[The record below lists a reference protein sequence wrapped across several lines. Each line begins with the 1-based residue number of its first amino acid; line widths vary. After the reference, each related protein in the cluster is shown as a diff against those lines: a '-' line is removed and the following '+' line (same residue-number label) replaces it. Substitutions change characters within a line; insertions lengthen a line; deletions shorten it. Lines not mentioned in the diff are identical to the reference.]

1 MDFNI
6 NVTTTQM
13 ISSVCFFLAIVHIFS
28 AKQFDKISH
37 LYPKDSAWNGF
48 YHILAE
54 IEVVFGIWAAIFLG
68 LMAYIEGFQP
78 TMDYLNTR
86 NFTEPV
92 FVFVIMIV
100 AATRPV
106 LKTVTDIVNYISF
119 KITKIFRLPGIIG
132 FYFIVLAIV
141 PILGSF
147 ITEPAAITLAALML
161 SVKLYSMEISK
172 KLKYITLATLFVNIS
187 IGGTLT
193 NFAAPP
199 VLMVAKTWD
208 WSNTFMFTNFGWKA
222 ALACILNTLLAIYL
236 CRKELAAVQV
246 EEPRPESDYEN
257 IPKFVVAM
265 HFVLLGLIVA
275 AAHYPA
281 LLIGLFIVFLGLCVK
296 VYRRYQDR
304 IIYEQAFLVG
314 FFLAGLVILGGMQS
328 WWLQPLLM
336 SMSPTEVMFGAVAL
350 GAFTDNAAI
359 TYLGSL
365 VVGLTAAFQ
374 YLLVAGAVSGGG
386 MTVIAN
392 APNPAAVNI
401 LKKDF
406 ENHSIEPLSLAKY
419 ALAPTL
425 ISLAAFY
432 FLPTL

>member
-1 MDFNI
+1 MDFNLNPTPLQI
-6 NVTTTQM
+6 AGS
-13 ISSVCFFLAIVHIFS
+13 ICFFLAIAHIFS
-28 AKQFDKISH
+28 AKQFEKISH
-37 LYPKDSAWNGF
+37 LFHKDSAWNGLF
-48 YHILAE
+48 HILAE
-54 IEVVFGIWAAIFLG
+54 LEVVFGIWATVYLG
-68 LMAYIEGFQP
+68 LHVYFQGFGN
-78 TMDYLNTR
+78 MLEYLHSR
-86 NFTEPV
+86 NFTEAV

-106 LKTVTDIVNYISF
+106 LKTVTDVVNF
-119 KITKIFRLPGIIG
+119 VAEKITNIFGIPGLIG
-132 FYFIVLAIV
+132 FYFIVVGVV

-161 SVKLYSMEISK
+161 SVKLYSKEISK
-172 KLKYITLATLFVNIS
+172 KLKYVTLATLFVNVS
-187 IGGTLT
+187 VGGTLT

-199 VLMVAKTWD
+199 VLMVATTWE
-208 WSNTFMFTNFGWKA
+208 WSNLFMFTNFGWKA
-222 ALACILNTLLAIYL
+222 IIACFVNTGLAIAL
-236 CRKELAAVQV
+236 CYKELAAIPV
-246 EEPRPESDYEN
+246 EPSRKESEYEK

-265 HFVLLGLIVA
+265 HFMLLGLIVA

-281 LLIGLFIVFLGLCVK
+281 LLIGLFIFFLGMCVK

-304 IIYEQAFLVG
+304 IIYEQAFLVA
-314 FFLAGLVILGGMQS
+314 FFLAGLVILGGMQA
-328 WWLQPLLM
+328 WWLQPVLM
-336 SMSPTEVMFGAVAL
+336 SMTPTQVMFGAVGL

-406 ENHSIEPLSLAKY
+406 ENHAVEPLTLAKY

-425 ISLAAFY
+425 IALSAFY
-432 FLPTL
+432 FLPSL